1 MCSNEA
7 HDLIIL
13 IVEENEMPKA
23 ALITVNKKKKIKFLD
38 LLNRMIFKCEITK
51 RNELC
56 YMYKKKRNVTC
67 NKTIKYFMKM

>member
-1 MCSNEA
+1 MCSDEA

-51 RNELC
+51 FNEL
-56 YMYKKKRNVTC
+56 
-67 NKTIKYFMKM
+67 